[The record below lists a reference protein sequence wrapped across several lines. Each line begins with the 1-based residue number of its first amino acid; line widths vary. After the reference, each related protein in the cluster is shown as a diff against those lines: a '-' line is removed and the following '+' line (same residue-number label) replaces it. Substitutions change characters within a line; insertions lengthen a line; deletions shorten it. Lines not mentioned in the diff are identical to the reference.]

1 MRMRKRYVAGAAGAI
16 VAVAAVATLVSAS
29 PPVRTRSDAQAA
41 ALGAGGSSVVT
52 STYTLAPTST
62 LTPTSTST
70 LTPTLTP
77 TLTLTPTSTLTPT
90 LTPSL
95 APTSTPSPTPA
106 PVRPT
111 IYLPT
116 TRRAVTDPTA
126 DRVAARLM
134 AMLDRPGE
142 RDRLIVWDWEAG
154 TALVALMTAYGD
166 GRDPRIV
173 AWVDAWLARAVRDG
187 WVDLDAPA
195 LAIPNHIAPAWGA
208 LLRDAHVGDGRHEAL
223 LAAARAW
230 LTRPSGEGGAAR
242 VALPNV
248 ALGLPEDWPGA
259 WAHLPDRP
267 ELWDDTLFMAAPFL
281 ARYGQMHGDT
291 ALVDEAALQIL
302 GHARTL
308 ADPATGVWRHGWSQA
323 AGDHMSGGR
332 WARGNAWA
340 ALAATEVL
348 ESLPADSPLH
358 AEVRLVLAR
367 QLAGLAKLQ
376 ASSGLWHTEVTR
388 FDFYTET
395 SGSAGIVAAL
405 YRAIAAGWLPASF
418 RTVAD
423 CGFEGVTNR
432 IAADGTVTRVSMGT
446 GVPSAAQGIALYNTI
461 DASRIQP
468 YGQGLVLLMFEARER
483 ADAAG
488 RNSGGRAP

>member
-1 MRMRKRYVAGAAGAI
+1 MRMRMRYVAGAAGAI
-16 VAVAAVATLVSAS
+16 VAVAAVATLVSAA

-41 ALGAGGSSVVT
+41 ALGAGSSSVVT

-70 LTPTLTP
+70 LTPTLTSRP
-77 TLTLTPTSTLTPT
+77 TLTPTSTLTPT
-90 LTPSL
+90 LTPTL

-154 TALVALMTAYGD
+154 VALVALMTAYGD
-166 GRDPRIV
+166 GRDPRV
-173 AWVDAWLARAVRDG
+173 VEWVDAWLARAVRDG
-187 WVDLDAPA
+187 WVALDAPA

-223 LAAARAW
+223 LVAARAW
-230 LTRPSGEGGAAR
+230 LTRPPGEGGAAR
-242 VALPNV
+242 VALPNG

-281 ARYGQMHGDT
+281 ARYGRMHGDA

-302 GHARTL
+302 GHARIL

-358 AEVRLVLAR
+358 AEVRLVLAH

-418 RTVAD
+418 RTAAD
-423 CGFEGVTNR
+423 RGFEGVTNR
-432 IAADGTVTRVSMGT
+432 IAADGTVMRVSMGT

-483 ADAAG
+483 ADAAV
-488 RNSGGRAP
+488 RNSGGRSP